1 MLLLRAGCIA
11 LSGGPG
17 ARAHGARGGVHH
29 AALPALTGP
38 LRPPGATVVMAS
50 RSTGPLGALDALR
63 AAALRAATS
72 WGPARWVLRSRDRRV
87 ALQAST
93 GVVVAAGATLLAP
106 AWLYV
111 LAPVLLGV
119 PHVVSDLRYLLVR
132 RAPPPSWVASCVA
145 LSAALLALRAAV
157 EVHFRLPFA
166 PSLEVGLGA
175 LWVALGAAFGAR
187 ASSAPRRG
195 ALALAL
201 TVTALAGAAAVSH
214 PLSAQRALLHA
225 HNLVGL
231 VAWVLLFRR
240 ARRAALLPLTLIAG
254 ALALVA
260 SGPAIAWS
268 LRHGAVSALGAHI
281 LTAADAVS
289 PTLPGDLGVR
299 LAFAYVFLQSVHY
312 AAWLAWIPQEDLS
325 AEGSVSFRASARS
338 LSRDLGVAGV
348 ACALACSAAVLLA
361 AFAAVHRARAAY
373 LSLATFHV
381 YFELAALAFLACRG
395 ARVSRGHRP

>member
-1 MLLLRAGCIA
+1 
-11 LSGGPG
+11 
-17 ARAHGARGGVHH
+17 
-29 AALPALTGP
+29 
-38 LRPPGATVVMAS
+38 MAS
-50 RSTGPLGALDALR
+50 RSMGPLGALDALR
-63 AAALRAATS
+63 SAALRAASS
-72 WGPARWVLRSRDRRV
+72 WGPALWVLRSRDRRV

-93 GVVVAAGATLLAP
+93 GVVLAAGATLLAP

-132 RAPPPSWVASCVA
+132 RAPPSSWVAACG
-145 LSAALLALRAAV
+145 LFSAALLALRVAV
-157 EVHFRLPFA
+157 ELRLRLPLA

-175 LWVALGAAFGAR
+175 LWVALGAALGAR

-201 TVTALAGAAAVSH
+201 AVTALAGAAAVAH

-240 ARRAALLPLTLIAG
+240 ARRAALLPLALIAG

-260 SGPAIAWS
+260 SGPAVGWS
-268 LRHGAVSALGAHI
+268 LRHGAASALGAHI
-281 LTAADAVS
+281 LAAADAVS
-289 PTLPGDLGVR
+289 PPLPGDLGVR
-299 LAFAYVFLQSVHY
+299 LAFAYVFLQSAHY
-312 AAWLAWIPQEDLS
+312 AAWLAWIPQEDLA
-325 AEGSVSFRASARS
+325 AEGSLSFRASARS
-338 LSRDLGVAGV
+338 LSRDLGAAGV
-348 ACALACSAAVLLA
+348 AGALACSAAVLLA
-361 AFAAVHRARAAY
+361 AFAAVHRARSAY

-381 YFELAALAFLACRG
+381 YFELAALAFLAFRG
-395 ARVSRGHRP
+395 ARVSRGPRP